1 MIEVEVTGEMLLRAR
16 DKAAAMGS
24 LRQSITRGQGNL
36 AGFVGEEIALKVL
49 GGTIINDET
58 TWNIDYDLVLPNGLT
73 VDVKTK
79 RTSVKPLPH
88 YECSISTYYKQQCDL
103 YAFVR
108 VHNDMHIGWFLG
120 VYDRVA
126 YYKDC
131 THYKKGD
138 IDQSNG
144 FKFKADAYNLPISQ
158 LKDVRHAAAA

>member
-1 MIEVEVTGEMLLRAR
+1 MIEVEVTGEMLVRAR

-24 LRQSITRGQGNL
+24 LRRSITNGQGNL
-36 AGFVGEEIALKVL
+36 AGFVGEEIALQVL
-49 GGTIINDET
+49 GGTVANDEK
-58 TWNIDYDLVLPNGLT
+58 NVDFDLVLPSGLT

-88 YECSISTYYKQQCDL
+88 YECSINTYYEQQCDL

-131 THYKKGD
+131 TSFKKGD
-138 IDQSNG
+138 IDKSNG
-144 FKFKADAYNLPISQ
+144 FKFKADAYNLRIDQ
-158 LKDVRHAAAA
+158 LKEIESVR

>member
-1 MIEVEVTGEMLLRAR
+1 MIEVEVTGEMLVRAR

-36 AGFVGEEIALKVL
+36 AGFVGEEIALAVL
-49 GGTIINDET
+49 GGTVANDEK
-58 TWNIDYDLVLPNGLT
+58 NVDFDLVLPNGLT

-88 YECSISTYYKQQCDL
+88 YECSINTYYEQQCDL

-131 THYKKGD
+131 TSFKKGD
-138 IDQSNG
+138 IDKSNG
-144 FKFKADAYNLPISQ
+144 FKFKADAYNLRIDQ
-158 LKDVRHAAAA
+158 LKEIESVR

>member
-1 MIEVEVTGEMLLRAR
+1 MIEVEVTGEMLVRAR

-24 LRQSITRGQGNL
+24 LRRSITNGQGNL
-36 AGFVGEEIALKVL
+36 AGFVGEEIALQVL
-49 GGTIINDET
+49 GGTVANDEK
-58 TWNIDYDLVLPNGLT
+58 NVDFDLVLPNGLT

-88 YECSISTYYKQQCDL
+88 YECSINTYYEQQCDL

-131 THYKKGD
+131 TSFKKGD
-138 IDQSNG
+138 IDKSNG
-144 FKFKADAYNLPISQ
+144 FKFKSDAYNLRIDQ
-158 LKDVRHAAAA
+158 LKEIESVR

>member
-1 MIEVEVTGEMLLRAR
+1 MIEVEVTGEMLVRAR

-36 AGFVGEEIALKVL
+36 AGFVGEEIALAVL
-49 GGTIINDET
+49 GGTVANDEK
-58 TWNIDYDLVLPNGLT
+58 NVDFDLVLSNGLT

-88 YECSISTYYKQQCDL
+88 YECSINTYYEQQCDL

-131 THYKKGD
+131 TSFKKGD
-138 IDQSNG
+138 IDKSNG

-158 LKDVRHAAAA
+158 LKEVTYAAG

>member
-1 MIEVEVTGEMLLRAR
+1 MIEVEVTGEMLVRAR

-24 LRQSITRGQGNL
+24 LRRSITNGQGNL

-49 GGTIINDET
+49 GGRVANDEK
-58 TWNIDYDLVLPNGLT
+58 NVDFDLVLPNGLT

-88 YECSISTYYKQQCDL
+88 YECSINTYYEQQCDL

-131 THYKKGD
+131 TAFKKGD
-138 IDQSNG
+138 IDKTNG
-144 FKFKADAYNLPISQ
+144 FKFKADAYNLRIDQ
-158 LKDVRHAAAA
+158 LKEIESVR

>member
-1 MIEVEVTGEMLLRAR
+1 MIEVEVTGEMLVRAR

-24 LRQSITRGQGNL
+24 LRRSITNGQGNL
-36 AGFVGEEIALKVL
+36 AGFVGEEIALQVL
-49 GGTIINDET
+49 GGTVANDEK
-58 TWNIDYDLVLPNGLT
+58 NVDFDLVLPSGLT

-88 YECSISTYYKQQCDL
+88 YECSINTYYEQQCDL

-131 THYKKGD
+131 THFKKGD
-138 IDQSNG
+138 IDKSNG
-144 FKFKADAYNLPISQ
+144 FKFKADAYNLSISQ
-158 LKDVRHAAAA
+158 LKDVNYAAAA

>member
-1 MIEVEVTGEMLLRAR
+1 
-16 DKAAAMGS
+16 
-24 LRQSITRGQGNL
+24 
-36 AGFVGEEIALKVL
+36 
-49 GGTIINDET
+49 
-58 TWNIDYDLVLPNGLT
+58 LT

-88 YECSISTYYKQQCDL
+88 YECSISTYYEQQCDL

-131 THYKKGD
+131 THFKKGD

-158 LKDVRHAAAA
+158 LKDVSYAAAA